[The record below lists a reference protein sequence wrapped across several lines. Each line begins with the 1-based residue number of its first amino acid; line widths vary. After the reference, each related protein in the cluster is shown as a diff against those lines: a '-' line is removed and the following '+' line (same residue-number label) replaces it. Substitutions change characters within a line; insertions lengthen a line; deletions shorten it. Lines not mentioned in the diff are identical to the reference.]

1 MRDLRHMGETNASA
15 ERARTMARRDVLLG
29 AAAAYHERCADAEG
43 RIPATFQAIYLTAW
57 RPHDSQ
63 QQPSRRGSGQVS
75 LADVL
80 GDET

>member
-1 MRDLRHMGETNASA
+1 MGETNAA
-15 ERARTMARRDVLLG
+15 VERARTVARRDVLLG
-29 AAAAYHERCADAEG
+29 AAAAYLARCADAEG
-43 RIPATFQAIYLTAW
+43 RIPATFQVIYLTAW

-63 QQPSRRGSGQVS
+63 QKPARRGSGQVS